1 MSKVTVVRA
10 LLTLALGLATAV
22 GAAGCGGGTAAVGGE
37 AASIVPAEAA
47 VYVSGNTDFES
58 EEWQQAE
65 ALVRKFPDGERA
77 IGELLSKLESE
88 EGVNFEEDIKPALG
102 PEVALVVLDVT
113 QTDAAFVGLTQPRDQ
128 AKFEE
133 LLSLGNEPA
142 VSEQVDGWTVFS
154 DKQDSID
161 AFNAARGGETLADSE
176 AFGETMDGLEDG
188 VVSAYV
194 NGEALQTVA
203 ESSPDFSQ
211 ANLGAFLPGG
221 KIPSFGAVVRAE
233 DDGARLDGNAVF
245 GGDLDDSGLVSP
257 PYEAELPGGV
267 PSDVLLYFSF
277 NDFES
282 SLSALRDSLAEVQPE
297 FESQLGM
304 VEGMLG
310 VSLEEDIGP
319 LFTGESALYMRRGSP
334 IPEITLL
341 TEVDDEEQ
349 AVATLDDLV
358 EGVRGFAPVPLDEPV
373 TTEVAGV
380 QVRELQVGPFV
391 SLLYGAFDGRL
402 VVTTSRQGIVDLRE
416 SGDRFADDEAFQEAK
431 DKAGLPDETAGW
443 GYVNLADALPLLFDY
458 AALSDGGDV
467 PSEVRAN
474 TEPLRSLVFYSTT
487 DGNRAHFSL
496 FLGIE

>member
-10 LLTLALGLATAV
+10 LLTLTAGLAVAL

-77 IGELLSKLESE
+77 IGELLTKLESE
-88 EGVNFEEDIKPALG
+88 EGLSFEEDVKPALG

-113 QTDAAFVGLTQPRDQ
+113 ENDAAFVGLTQPRDQ

-133 LLSLGNEPA
+133 LLAIDNDPA

-154 DKQDSID
+154 DKQESID
-161 AFNAARGGETLADSE
+161 AFKAARDGETLADSQAYE
-176 AFGETMDGLEDG
+176 ETMDGLEDG
-188 VVSAYV
+188 VVSVFV
-194 NGEALQTVA
+194 NGEAFETLLGAAPEV
-203 ESSPDFSQ
+203 SQ
-211 ANLGAFLPGG
+211 ADLRALLPGG
-221 KIPSFGAVVRAE
+221 KIPSLGAVVRAE

-245 GGDLDDSGLVSP
+245 GGDLEESGLAAAS
-257 PYEAELPGGV
+257 YEAELPGVV
-267 PSDVLLYFSF
+267 PSGVLAYLSF

-282 SLSALRDSLAEVQPE
+282 QLSALRDSLAQLQPE

-304 VEGMLG
+304 AEGVLG

-319 LFTGESALYMRRGSP
+319 LFAGESALYVRRGAP

-341 TEVDDEEQ
+341 TEVEDEAR

-358 EGVRGFAPVPLDEPV
+358 AGLGAFAELPEPE

-380 QVRELQVGPFV
+380 QVRELRIEPPF
-391 SLLYGAFDGRL
+391 SLFYGAFDGRL
-402 VVTTSRQGIVDLRE
+402 VVTSSREGIVDLRE
-416 SGDRFADDEAFQEAK
+416 EGDRFADEDGFQEAK
-431 DKAGLPDETAGW
+431 DKAGLPDETGGW

-458 AALSDGGDV
+458 AEVDGGTV
-467 PSEVRAN
+467 PPEARSN

-487 DGNRAHFSL
+487 DANRARFSL

>member
-1 MSKVTVVRA
+1 VRA
-10 LLTLALGLATAV
+10 LLTLAAGLAVALGV
-22 GAAGCGGGTAAVGGE
+22 AGCGGGTGAVGGE

-77 IGELLSKLESE
+77 IGKLLEELEAE
-88 EGVNFEEDIKPALG
+88 EGLSFEEDVKPALG

-113 QTDAAFVGLTQPRDQ
+113 QEDAAFVGLTQPRDQ

-133 LLSLGNEPA
+133 LLATGDEPA

-154 DKQDSID
+154 DKQESID
-161 AFNAARGGETLADSE
+161 TFKAARGGETLADSD
-176 AFGETMDGLEDG
+176 AYDETMDGLEDG
-188 VVSAYV
+188 VVSVYV
-194 NGEALQTVA
+194 NGEAFRTLA
-203 ESSPDFSQ
+203 ETSPDYSQ
-211 ANLGAFLPGG
+211 GDLEALLPGG
-221 KIPSFGAVVRAE
+221 KIPSLGAVLRAE
-233 DDGARLDGNAVF
+233 DDGARLDGTAVF
-245 GGDLDDSGLVSP
+245 GGDLEESGLAAAS
-257 PYEAELPGGV
+257 YEAELPGVV
-267 PSDVLLYFSF
+267 PSGVLVYLSF
-277 NDFES
+277 NDFERQ
-282 SLSALRDSLAEVQPE
+282 LSALRDSLAQLQPE

-304 VEGMLG
+304 AEGVLG

-319 LFTGESALYMRRGSP
+319 LFAGENALYMRRGSP

-341 TEVDDEEQ
+341 TEVEDEER

-358 EGVRGFAPVPLDEPV
+358 AGLGAFADLPEPE
-373 TTEVAGV
+373 TTEVAGL
-380 QVRELQVGPFV
+380 QVRDLQVAPFV
-391 SLLYGAFDGRL
+391 SIFYGAFDGRL

-416 SGDRFADDEAFQEAK
+416 DGDRFAEDDGFQEAK
-431 DKAGLPDETAGW
+431 DKAGLPDETSGW

-458 AALSDGGDV
+458 AGLSEGADV
-467 PSEVRAN
+467 PPEARSN

-487 DGNRAHFSL
+487 DANTARFSL